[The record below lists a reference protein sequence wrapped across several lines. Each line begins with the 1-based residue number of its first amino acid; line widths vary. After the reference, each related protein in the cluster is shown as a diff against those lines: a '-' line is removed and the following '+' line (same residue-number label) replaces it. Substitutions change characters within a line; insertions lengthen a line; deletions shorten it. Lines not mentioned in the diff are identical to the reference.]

1 VHHSAVDNTGND
13 DPFQTS
19 PPSSGAAQANAG
31 PPHSPAQPPEPPVHP
46 YQTFHLADA
55 PPPPPPPPPA
65 PPWGFASE
73 ISWRPVPARR
83 PRGRRAVAAGLAA
96 IFVVGI
102 GGGVVAARLTNA
114 PTGPGTA
121 AVNTTPS
128 NGVGGNGTG
137 TSPSTSAPTDT
148 AGVAARVTPGIVNV
162 NVTLNN
168 GGGAAGTG
176 MVVTSGGE
184 VLTNN
189 HVIDGETSISV
200 ELPST
205 GRTYAAH
212 VVGYDLTDD
221 IAMVQIDGGG
231 TFKTVSIGN
240 SSTVSVG
247 DAVVALGNALGA
259 NGAPAVTSGSVTAL
273 NQTITAS
280 DQSGQDVETVSGLI
294 QVNAPIQ
301 PGDSGG
307 PLATMS
313 GTVIGMDTAA
323 ESSGGRFSQQTSTVA
338 YAIPINK
345 AMQVI
350 RQIQS
355 GHSTTTVHVGST
367 RALLGVQ
374 TRDTQNGAQVTLVPS
389 GTPAAGAGI
398 TVGSIITALNGVAV
412 NTNVALR
419 NAIVTHNPGASVTV
433 TWTDPAGTSHTAT
446 VTLSSGPPA

>member
-1 VHHSAVDNTGND
+1 VHSY
-13 DPFQTS
+13 P
-19 PPSSGAAQANAG
+19 
-31 PPHSPAQPPEPPVHP
+31 
-46 YQTFHLADA
+46 TFNLADA

-73 ISWRPVPARR
+73 ISWQPVPARR
-83 PRGRRAVAAGLAA
+83 PRSRRAVAGGLAA

-102 GGGVVAARLTNA
+102 GGGVVAARLANA
-114 PTGPGTA
+114 PAGPGTA
-121 AVNTTPS
+121 AVNTNPS
-128 NGVGGNGTG
+128 NGVGGSGTG

-148 AGVAARVTPGIVNV
+148 SGVAARVTPGIVNI
-162 NVTLNN
+162 NVTLNS

-176 MVVTSGGE
+176 MVITSGGE

-189 HVIDGETSISV
+189 HVIDGETSVSV

-231 TFKTVSIGN
+231 TFNTVSIGN

-259 NGAPAVTSGSVTAL
+259 NGAPSVSSGSVTAL

-323 ESSGGRFSQQTSTVA
+323 DSSGGRSSQQTSTVA

-355 GHSTTTVHVGST
+355 GNSTTQVHVGST

-374 TRDTQNGAQVTLVPS
+374 TRDTQNGAQVTLVPAD
-389 GTPAAGAGI
+389 TPAAAAGI

-412 NTNVALR
+412 NTNAALR

-433 TWTDPAGTSHTAT
+433 TWTDPAGASHTAT